1 MVNQESQE
9 RGKIDDEPNPKRV
22 TAMHC
27 TVLVQSGFLL
37 SGQLPQ
43 SRENRQLATIYCKQN
58 L

>member
-1 MVNQESQE
+1 MVNQESRE

-22 TAMHC
+22 TGMHY
-27 TVLVQSGFLL
+27 TVLVQSGFLF

-43 SRENRQLATIYCKQN
+43 ARENRQLETIHCKQN